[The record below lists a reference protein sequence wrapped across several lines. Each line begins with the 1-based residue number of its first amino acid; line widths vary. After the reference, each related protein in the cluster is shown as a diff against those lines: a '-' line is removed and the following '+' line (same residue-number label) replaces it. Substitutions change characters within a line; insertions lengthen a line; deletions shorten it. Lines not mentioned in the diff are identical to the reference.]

1 MLERGIEQEDLLGFP
16 HPEVAAGQGEPPPLP
31 QRVLDVPHVGAQLLL
46 QFNFSPRQKNTGKAY
61 RRRFSI
67 KIEFLSFSVTVTCNC
82 TFLA

>member
-16 HPEVAAGQGEPPPLP
+16 HPEVAAGQG
-31 QRVLDVPHVGAQLLL
+31 VLDVPHVGAQLLL